1 MRKILTGTF
10 AVLAVIG
17 VSRAQNTPQPANQQ
31 TAGGQAAP
39 STSAQING
47 VRIAPGS
54 VIPVELA
61 KTIDSKK
68 LKTGEEVDAEVTQD
82 MKTQDGE
89 VIVAKDTEVIGHVTV
104 AQPRTKE
111 QKESQVGIRF
121 DQAVMKNGIHL
132 HLPMTIQ
139 AIVAPPSSNTAA
151 NESEGEPASRPV
163 AGMPPSNTGVQPGG
177 MGTPTSQQT
186 QTARGATPTG
196 EWPANTSTATNS
208 QPPITGDT
216 KGVVGYLHLELST
229 AANAADVSVISSE
242 KNVKLDSGTLLLLRV
257 S

>member
-1 MRKILTGTF
+1 MTKILTGIF
-10 AVLAVIG
+10 AVLALTG
-17 VSRAQNTPQPANQQ
+17 VSRAQNTPQPANRQP
-31 TAGGQAAP
+31 ASGQAAQ

-54 VIPVELA
+54 VIPVELT

-68 LKTGEEVDAEVTQD
+68 LKAGEEVDAKVTQD
-82 MKTQDGE
+82 LKTQDGE

-111 QKESQVGIRF
+111 QTESQVGIRF
-121 DQAVMKNGIHL
+121 DQAVMKNGIDL

-139 AIVAPPSSNTAA
+139 AVIAPPSSNTA
-151 NESEGEPASRPV
+151 NESEGEPASGPV
-163 AGMPPSNTGVQPGG
+163 AGMPPSNAGAQPGG
-177 MGTPTSQQT
+177 VGAPTSQQT
-186 QTARGATPTG
+186 PNGATPTG

-208 QPPITGDT
+208 QPPITGNT
-216 KGVVGYLHLELST
+216 KGVVGYSHLKLST
-229 AANAADVSVISSE
+229 AASAADVSVISSE

>member
-1 MRKILTGTF
+1 MTKILTGTF

-31 TAGGQAAP
+31 TASAQAAQ

-54 VIPVELA
+54 VIPVELT

-68 LKTGEEVDAEVTQD
+68 LKTGEEVEAKVTQD
-82 MKTQDGE
+82 LKTQDGE

-121 DQAVMKNGIHL
+121 DQAVTKNGIDL

-139 AIVAPPSSNTAA
+139 AIVAPPSSNTA
-151 NESEGEPASRPV
+151 NESEGEPASGPV

-186 QTARGATPTG
+186 QTPHGGTPTG

-208 QPPITGDT
+208 QPPITGNT
-216 KGVVGYLHLELST
+216 KGVVGYSHLKLST